1 MSTFLTQKGTLGIK
15 KLTRDQIVE
24 ILPPPITNE
33 SLASDLGETTACA
46 PRSLKWRI
54 PSQSQRAGA
63 PHSLIVTNSH

>member
-33 SLASDLGETTACA
+33 SLASDLGKSAA
-46 PRSLKWRI
+46 SPRL
-54 PSQSQRAGA
+54 P
-63 PHSLIVTNSH
+63 